1 LTKNVIRLRR
11 RAAYRVED
19 IADDSELTVVRR
31 INDWIIKRRQTIAIM
46 VVGRYG
52 SNTVRCP
59 STSHYLACNA

>member
-1 LTKNVIRLRR
+1 LTKDVIRLRY

-19 IADDSELTVVRR
+19 IADDSELAVARR
-31 INDWIIKRRQTIAIM
+31 INDWITKRHQTIAIV